1 MFENV
6 TGKEVVGHYKRAGRD
21 ASVLSL
27 EVTALLKVPNARG
40 ENVSYLFGTRTDADG
55 AGAIVTLR
63 ADCFNPKTVKV
74 NEAKEFKPIEGVAEG
89 EWFISLNPNA
99 AFQRTERVA
108 AEEDREWA
116 MALGAKPL
124 LDFVAPEEVK
134 AA

>member
-6 TGKEVVGHYKRAGRD
+6 VGKEVTGRYKRAGRD
-21 ASVLSL
+21 AAVLCL

-40 ENVSYLFGTRTDADG
+40 EVVGYLFGTRTDADG

-63 ADCFNPKTVKV
+63 ADCFNPGTVKISDV
-74 NEAKEFKPIEGVAEG
+74 AEFEPIEGVAEG

-108 AEEDREWA
+108 KEDQEWA
-116 MALGAKPL
+116 LALGGKPL
-124 LDFVAPEEVK
+124 LDFIVA
-134 AA
+134 